1 VIFTRKREAFLVIF
15 IFILAFSG
23 LYLYKNVPKRY
34 EKTQMMMDTFV
45 TITVYSDEKT
55 AKDAIDSAFKRMREV
70 EKIASIYDNE
80 SEAYMLNEN
89 GYIENPSDDLVN
101 LIKLSL
107 YYYRTTNGS
116 FDITVQPFI
125 DLWKAGL
132 WKENKTTQ
140 LKILNRKKRLIGSD
154 KIVIEKNK
162 IYFKEKGM
170 KITLG
175 GIAKGYAVDEA
186 IKVLKKK
193 GIKYALIDAGG
204 DMRAIGRKPDGEDW
218 MIALENPDNRT
229 EYIAAFKI
237 SDIAIATSGNY
248 ERYFSQDKKVHHI
261 INPKTGFSA
270 DTCISATVIAR
281 NATSA
286 DALATAVFV
295 MGSEKGL
302 KLIDSLQG
310 VEALVIDQ
318 NRTIHYSKGVDAY
331 IVKR

>member
-1 VIFTRKREAFLVIF
+1 
-15 IFILAFSG
+15 
-23 LYLYKNVPKRY
+23 
-34 EKTQMMMDTFV
+34 
-45 TITVYSDEKT
+45 
-55 AKDAIDSAFKRMREV
+55 MREV